1 MPRTLN
7 PVAHAIKRD
16 AFLDVGERLI
26 RTQGYEQMTVQDV
39 LDDLGTSKGAFYHY
53 FDSKAALLAAV
64 IERMVE
70 TATGT
75 VEPLAA
81 DPQMSAVKK
90 LEGVFS
96 GIAQWKGERPELQ
109 PEVLSELLRTWFS
122 DENRIVREQ
131 LRRSTAVR
139 LTPLL
144 VGIVRQGQAEGTF
157 SASSAEGAAGVLLV
171 LILGLNETRTE
182 LFLARQANTISF
194 EEVESRLGAY
204 VEALERVLGLP
215 AASLAIGDQVAL
227 RQWFD

>member
-39 LDDLGTSKGAFYHY
+39 LDDLGSSKGAFYHY

-70 TATGT
+70 TATAT
-75 VEPLAA
+75 VEPVAT
-81 DPQMSAVKK
+81 DPQMPALQR

-96 GIAQWKGERPELQ
+96 GIAQWKSEQPGLQ
-109 PEVLSELLRTWFS
+109 PGVLSALMRTWFS
-122 DENRIVREQ
+122 DENTIVREQ
-131 LRRSTAVR
+131 LRRSTAMR

-144 VGIVRQGQAEGTF
+144 AAIVRQGRAEGTF
-157 SASSAEGAAGVLLV
+157 SVSSAEGAAGVLVALV
-171 LILGLNETRTE
+171 HGLNETATQ
-182 LFLARQANTISF
+182 LFLDRLDDLVPF
-194 EEVESRLGAY
+194 EEVECRLRAY

-215 AASLAIGDQVAL
+215 AASLAIGDQAAL

>member
-96 GIAQWKGERPELQ
+96 GIAPWKGERPE
-109 PEVLSELLRTWFS
+109 VLAELLRTWFS

-171 LILGLNETRTE
+171 LILGLNETGTE

>member
-70 TATGT
+70 TATVT

-109 PEVLSELLRTWFS
+109 PEVLPELLRTWFS

-171 LILGLNETRTE
+171 LILGLNETGTE

>member
-96 GIAQWKGERPELQ
+96 GIAQWKGERPE
-109 PEVLSELLRTWFS
+109 VLAELLRTWFS

-171 LILGLNETRTE
+171 LILGLNETGTE

>member
-16 AFLDVGERLI
+16 AFLDAGERLI
-26 RTQGYEQMTVQDV
+26 RTKGYEQMTVQDV
-39 LDDLGTSKGAFYHY
+39 LDELGTSKGAFYHY
-53 FDSKAALLAAV
+53 FDSKAALLAAI

-70 TATGT
+70 TAIGMVT
-75 VEPLAA
+75 PLAV
-81 DPQMSAVKK
+81 DPRMSAVEK
-90 LEGVFS
+90 LEGIFS
-96 GIAQWKGERPELQ
+96 GIAQWKRERPELQ
-109 PEVLSELLRTWFS
+109 PEVLPALLRTWFS
-122 DENRIVREQ
+122 DDNTIVREQ

-139 LTPLL
+139 LAPLL

-157 SASSAEGAAGVLLV
+157 SASSAEGVAGVLLV
-171 LILGLNETRTE
+171 LILGLNETGTE

-194 EEVESRLGAY
+194 EEVECRLAAY

-215 AASLAIGDQVAL
+215 AASLAIGDRAAL

>member
-109 PEVLSELLRTWFS
+109 PEVLAELLRTWFS

-171 LILGLNETRTE
+171 LILGLNETGTE

>member
-1 MPRTLN
+1 
-7 PVAHAIKRD
+7 
-16 AFLDVGERLI
+16 
-26 RTQGYEQMTVQDV
+26 
-39 LDDLGTSKGAFYHY
+39 
-53 FDSKAALLAAV
+53 
-64 IERMVE
+64 MVE

-109 PEVLSELLRTWFS
+109 PEVLPELLRTWFS

-171 LILGLNETRTE
+171 LILGLNETGTE